1 MSDERL
7 GSISYKYWIQKLSN
21 DQLFM
26 GDMSFNFLFIYSY
39 VILLA
44 SGVCRFRTH
53 LFPIS
58 FPFILYLLINNN
70 PAEVLDNRIK
80 EEMEEEI
87 VCKLWTQEPENFDEE
102 VKSL

>member
-1 MSDERL
+1 MLKPNDKERE
-7 GSISYKYWIQKLSN
+7 YWKVKENVSN

-26 GDMSFNFLFIYSY
+26 GDMSFNFFSH
-39 VILLA
+39 
-44 SGVCRFRTH
+44 S
-53 LFPIS
+53 IS

-102 VKSL
+102 VKSLGTAWC